1 MPRIFTE
8 NQATLVY
15 VAKALKTDFAS
26 LKDAGDILVKATPD
40 KQAIYFQHKGVA
52 DISRSDLIE
61 VKNIISANAT
71 AAKSMEKKLKNATVT
86 LDASVN
92 GGKPIAGQDYVLR
105 LVFSGYIGISP
116 EDSQYWKYGVVHATN
131 GMSASDFYK
140 KMALSIAKNM
150 SREAVQFI
158 KVFLGDTEVTPSIA
172 KNMSREAVQFTKV
185 FLGDTEV
192 TPRTKEDKLTGT
204 YTGVTIKEV
213 APDWIR
219 GTKQEKIVRL
229 TAEPTTVND
238 GTGDVVW
245 GTVKYS
251 DGDTLKNGKEIAD
264 MEYFFAGE
272 KGDQYRLINWPDY
285 VPTEYL
291 VDPAQEY
298 DVIDIHYSYIGS
310 NESVQKSEKDIKLIV
325 PAGKANDF
333 SKAINALITASGIQ
347 INTLTAAASGGTGTN
362 P

>member
-52 DISRSDLIE
+52 DVSRSDLIE

-71 AAKSMEKKLKNATVT
+71 AAKDMEKKLKNATVT
-86 LDASVN
+86 LDSSVN

-105 LVFSGYIGISP
+105 LIFNGYIGISP

-158 KVFLGDTEVTPSIA
+158 KVFLG
-172 KNMSREAVQFTKV
+172 N
-185 FLGDTEV
+185 TEV

-229 TAEPTTVND
+229 TVEPTTVND
-238 GTGDVVW
+238 GTSDVVW

-291 VDPAQEY
+291 VDPTQEY
-298 DVIDIHYSYIGS
+298 DVIDIHYSYVGS

-325 PAGKANDF
+325 PAGKADSI

-347 INTLTAAASGGTGTN
+347 INTLTAAAGGGTGTN

>member
-71 AAKSMEKKLKNATVT
+71 AAKDMEKKLKNATVT
-86 LDASVN
+86 LDSSVN
-92 GGKPIAGQDYVLR
+92 GGKPISGQDYVLR

-131 GMSASDFYK
+131 GMTASDFYK

-158 KVFLGDTEVTPSIA
+158 
-172 KNMSREAVQFTKV
+172 KV

-229 TAEPTTVND
+229 TVEPTTVND
-238 GTGDVVW
+238 GTSDVVW
-245 GTVKYS
+245 GTVEYS

-291 VDPAQEY
+291 VDPTQEY
-298 DVIDIHYSYIGS
+298 DVIDIHYSYVGA

-325 PAGKANDF
+325 PAGKADGI

>member
-71 AAKSMEKKLKNATVT
+71 AAKDMEKKLKNATVT

-140 KMALSIAKNM
+140 KMAISIAKNM

-158 KVFLGDTEVTPSIA
+158 KVFLG
-172 KNMSREAVQFTKV
+172 N
-185 FLGDTEV
+185 TEV

-238 GTGDVVW
+238 GTSDVVW

-291 VDPAQEY
+291 VDPTQEY

-325 PAGKANDF
+325 PTGKANAIIN
-333 SKAINALITASGIQ
+333 AINALITASGIQ
-347 INTLTAAASGGTGTN
+347 INTLTTPSGGGTGK
-362 P
+362 

>member
-71 AAKSMEKKLKNATVT
+71 AAKDMEKKLKNATVT

-140 KMALSIAKNM
+140 KMAISIAKNM

-158 KVFLGDTEVTPSIA
+158 KVFLG
-172 KNMSREAVQFTKV
+172 N
-185 FLGDTEV
+185 TEV
-192 TPRTKEDKLTGT
+192 TPRTKENKLTGT
-204 YTGVTIKEV
+204 YTGITIKEV

-238 GTGDVVW
+238 GTSDVVW

-291 VDPAQEY
+291 VDPTQEY
-298 DVIDIHYSYIGS
+298 DVIDIHYSYVGS

-325 PAGKANDF
+325 PAGKADGI

-347 INTLTAAASGGTGTN
+347 INTLTAAAGGGTGTN

>member
-140 KMALSIAKNM
+140 KMAISIAKNM

-158 KVFLGDTEVTPSIA
+158 KVFLG
-172 KNMSREAVQFTKV
+172 N
-185 FLGDTEV
+185 TEV
-192 TPRTKEDKLTGT
+192 TPRTKENKLTST
-204 YTGVTIKEV
+204 YTGVIIKEV
-213 APDWIR
+213 APDWIK

-238 GTGDVVW
+238 GTSDVVW

-291 VDPAQEY
+291 VDPTQEY
-298 DVIDIHYSYIGS
+298 DVIDIHYSYVGS

-325 PAGKANDF
+325 PAGKADGI

-347 INTLTAAASGGTGTN
+347 INTLATPSSGGTGTN

>member
-15 VAKALKTDFAS
+15 VVKALKTDFAS

-71 AAKSMEKKLKNATVT
+71 AAKDMEKKLKNATVT

-105 LVFSGYIGISP
+105 LTFSGYIGISP

-131 GMSASDFYK
+131 GMSASNFYK

-158 KVFLGDTEVTPSIA
+158 KVFLGNTEITS
-172 KNMSREAVQFTKV
+172 
-185 FLGDTEV
+185 
-192 TPRTKEDKLTGT
+192 RTKEDKLTGT

-238 GTGDVVW
+238 GTSDVVW

-291 VDPAQEY
+291 VNPSQEY
-298 DVIDIHYSYIGS
+298 DVIDIHYSYVGA

-325 PAGKANDF
+325 PAGKADDI
-333 SKAINALITASGIQ
+333 SKAINALITVSGIQ
-347 INTLTAAASGGTGTN
+347 INTLNTTTPSSGGAGA
-362 P
+362 

>member
-71 AAKSMEKKLKNATVT
+71 AAKDMEKKLKNATVT

-92 GGKPIAGQDYVLR
+92 GGNPIAGQDYILR
-105 LVFSGYIGISP
+105 LVFNGYIGISP
-116 EDSQYWKYGVVHATN
+116 EDSQYWKCGVVHATSS
-131 GMSASDFYK
+131 MSASDFYK
-140 KMALSIAKNM
+140 KMAISIAKNM
-150 SREAVQFI
+150 SKEAVQFI
-158 KVFLGDTEVTPSIA
+158 KVFLGNTEVTS
-172 KNMSREAVQFTKV
+172 
-185 FLGDTEV
+185 
-192 TPRTKEDKLTGT
+192 RTKEDKLTGT
-204 YTGVTIKEV
+204 YTSVTIKEV

-229 TAEPTTVND
+229 AAEPLTVND
-238 GTGDVVW
+238 GTGGVVW

-291 VDPAQEY
+291 VDPTQEY
-298 DVIDIHYSYIGS
+298 DVIDIHYSYVGA

-325 PAGKANDF
+325 PTGKADDI

-347 INTLTAAASGGTGTN
+347 INTLAAAASGGTSA
-362 P
+362 

>member
-86 LDASVN
+86 LDSSVN

-105 LVFSGYIGISP
+105 LVFNGYIGISP

-131 GMSASDFYK
+131 GMTASDFYK

-158 KVFLGDTEVTPSIA
+158 
-172 KNMSREAVQFTKV
+172 KV

-229 TAEPTTVND
+229 TVEPTTVND

-291 VDPAQEY
+291 VDPTQEY
-298 DVIDIHYSYIGS
+298 DVIDIHYSYVGS

-325 PAGKANDF
+325 PAGKADDI

-347 INTLTAAASGGTGTN
+347 INTLTAAAGGGTGTN

>member
-158 KVFLGDTEVTPSIA
+158 KVFLGDTEVTP
-172 KNMSREAVQFTKV
+172 
-185 FLGDTEV
+185 
-192 TPRTKEDKLTGT
+192 RTKEDKLTGT

-229 TAEPTTVND
+229 TVEPTTVND

-291 VDPAQEY
+291 VDPTQEY
-298 DVIDIHYSYIGS
+298 DVIDIHYSYVGS

-325 PAGKANDF
+325 PAGKANDI

>member
-86 LDASVN
+86 LDSSVN
-92 GGKPIAGQDYVLR
+92 GGKPITGQDYVLR
-105 LVFSGYIGISP
+105 LIFNGYIGISP

-158 KVFLGDTEVTPSIA
+158 KVFLGDTEVTP
-172 KNMSREAVQFTKV
+172 
-185 FLGDTEV
+185 
-192 TPRTKEDKLTGT
+192 RTKEDKLTGT

-229 TAEPTTVND
+229 TVEPTTVND

-291 VDPAQEY
+291 VDPTQEY

-325 PAGKANDF
+325 PAGKANDI

>member
-86 LDASVN
+86 LDSSVN

-105 LVFSGYIGISP
+105 LIFNGYIGISP

-158 KVFLGDTEVTPSIA
+158 KVFLGDTEVTS
-172 KNMSREAVQFTKV
+172 
-185 FLGDTEV
+185 
-192 TPRTKEDKLTGT
+192 RTKEDKLTGT

-238 GTGDVVW
+238 GTSDVVW
-245 GTVKYS
+245 GTVEYS

-291 VDPAQEY
+291 VDPTQEY
-298 DVIDIHYSYIGS
+298 DVIDIHYSYVGS

-325 PAGKANDF
+325 PAGKADGI

-347 INTLTAAASGGTGTN
+347 INTLTAAAGGGTGTN

>member
-71 AAKSMEKKLKNATVT
+71 SAKSMEKKLKNATVT
-86 LDASVN
+86 LDSSVN

-105 LVFSGYIGISP
+105 LIFNGYISISP

-158 KVFLGDTEVTPSIA
+158 KI
-172 KNMSREAVQFTKV
+172 

-192 TPRTKEDKLTGT
+192 TPRTKENKLTGT
-204 YTGVTIKEV
+204 YTSVTIKEV

-238 GTGDVVW
+238 GTSDVVW

-291 VDPAQEY
+291 VDPTQEY
-298 DVIDIHYSYIGS
+298 DVIDIHYSYVGS

-325 PAGKANDF
+325 PAGKADDI

-347 INTLTAAASGGTGTN
+347 INTLTAAASTTPSSGGADA
-362 P
+362 

>member
-86 LDASVN
+86 LNSSVN
-92 GGKPIAGQDYVLR
+92 GGKPISGQDYVLR

-158 KVFLGDTEVTPSIA
+158 KVFLGDTEVTP
-172 KNMSREAVQFTKV
+172 
-185 FLGDTEV
+185 
-192 TPRTKEDKLTGT
+192 RTKENKLTGT

-229 TAEPTTVND
+229 TVEPTTVND

-245 GTVKYS
+245 GTVEYS

-291 VDPAQEY
+291 VDPTQEY
-298 DVIDIHYSYIGS
+298 DVIDIHYSYVGS

-325 PAGKANDF
+325 PAGKADDI

-347 INTLTAAASGGTGTN
+347 INTLTAAAGGGTGTN

>member
-86 LDASVN
+86 LDSSVN

-158 KVFLGDTEVTPSIA
+158 KVFLGDTEVTP
-172 KNMSREAVQFTKV
+172 
-185 FLGDTEV
+185 
-192 TPRTKEDKLTGT
+192 RTKENKLTGT

-238 GTGDVVW
+238 GTSDVVW

-347 INTLTAAASGGTGTN
+347 INTLTAAAGGGTGTN

>member
-140 KMALSIAKNM
+140 KMAISIAKNM

-158 KVFLGDTEVTPSIA
+158 KVFLGNTELTS
-172 KNMSREAVQFTKV
+172 
-185 FLGDTEV
+185 
-192 TPRTKEDKLTGT
+192 RTKENKLTST

-229 TAEPTTVND
+229 TVEPTTVND
-238 GTGDVVW
+238 GTSDVVW

-291 VDPAQEY
+291 VDPTQEY
-298 DVIDIHYSYIGS
+298 DVIDIHYSYVGS

-325 PAGKANDF
+325 PAGKADGI

>member
-86 LDASVN
+86 LNSSVN
-92 GGKPIAGQDYVLR
+92 GGKPISGQDYVLR

-131 GMSASDFYK
+131 DMSASDFYK

-158 KVFLGDTEVTPSIA
+158 
-172 KNMSREAVQFTKV
+172 KV

-238 GTGDVVW
+238 GTSDVVW

-291 VDPAQEY
+291 VDPTQEY
-298 DVIDIHYSYIGS
+298 DVIDIHYSYVGA

-325 PAGKANDF
+325 PAGKADDI

-347 INTLTAAASGGTGTN
+347 INTLTAAASTTPSGGQ
-362 P
+362 

>member
-86 LDASVN
+86 LNSSVN
-92 GGKPIAGQDYVLR
+92 GGKPISGQDYVLR

-158 KVFLGDTEVTPSIA
+158 KVFLGDTEVTP
-172 KNMSREAVQFTKV
+172 
-185 FLGDTEV
+185 
-192 TPRTKEDKLTGT
+192 RTKEDKLTST

-229 TAEPTTVND
+229 TVEPTTVND

-291 VDPAQEY
+291 VDPTQEY
-298 DVIDIHYSYIGS
+298 DVIDIHYSYVGA

-325 PAGKANDF
+325 PAGKADDI

-347 INTLTAAASGGTGTN
+347 INTLTAAASTTPSGGGASA
-362 P
+362 

>member
-71 AAKSMEKKLKNATVT
+71 AAKDMEKKLKNATVT

-105 LVFSGYIGISP
+105 LVFSGYTGISP

-131 GMSASDFYK
+131 GMSTSDFYK
-140 KMALSIAKNM
+140 KMAISIAKNM

-158 KVFLGDTEVTPSIA
+158 KVFLG
-172 KNMSREAVQFTKV
+172 N
-185 FLGDTEV
+185 TEV
-192 TPRTKEDKLTGT
+192 TPRTKENKLTGT
-204 YTGVTIKEV
+204 FTGVTIKEV

-219 GTKQEKIVRL
+219 GTKQEKVVRL

-238 GTGDVVW
+238 GTSDVVW
-245 GTVKYS
+245 GTVTYS

-291 VDPAQEY
+291 VDPTQEY
-298 DVIDIHYSYIGS
+298 DVIDIHYSYVGS

-325 PAGKANDF
+325 PAGKADNI

-347 INTLTAAASGGTGTN
+347 INTLTAAAGGGTGTN

>member
-158 KVFLGDTEVTPSIA
+158 KVFLG
-172 KNMSREAVQFTKV
+172 N
-185 FLGDTEV
+185 TEV
-192 TPRTKEDKLTGT
+192 TPRTKEDKLTST

-229 TAEPTTVND
+229 TVEPTTVND

-291 VDPAQEY
+291 VDPTQEY
-298 DVIDIHYSYIGS
+298 DVIDIHYSYVGS

-325 PAGKANDF
+325 PAGKANDI

-347 INTLTAAASGGTGTN
+347 INTLTAAAGGGTGTN

>member
-86 LDASVN
+86 LNSSVN
-92 GGKPIAGQDYVLR
+92 GGKPISGQDYVLR

-158 KVFLGDTEVTPSIA
+158 KVFLGDTEVTP
-172 KNMSREAVQFTKV
+172 
-185 FLGDTEV
+185 
-192 TPRTKEDKLTGT
+192 RTKEDKLTGT

-229 TAEPTTVND
+229 TVEPTTVND

-291 VDPAQEY
+291 VDPTQEY
-298 DVIDIHYSYIGS
+298 DVIDIHYSYVGA
-310 NESVQKSEKDIKLIV
+310 NESVQKSEKDIKLII
-325 PAGKANDF
+325 PTGKADGI

-347 INTLTAAASGGTGTN
+347 INTLTAAASGGGAGA
-362 P
+362 

>member
-52 DISRSDLIE
+52 DISRSDLIG

-158 KVFLGDTEVTPSIA
+158 KVFLG
-172 KNMSREAVQFTKV
+172 N
-185 FLGDTEV
+185 TEV
-192 TPRTKEDKLTGT
+192 TPRTKDDKLTGT

>member
-71 AAKSMEKKLKNATVT
+71 AAKDMEKKLKNATVT

-105 LVFSGYIGISP
+105 LVFNGYIGISP

-140 KMALSIAKNM
+140 KMAISIAKNM

-158 KVFLGDTEVTPSIA
+158 KVFLG
-172 KNMSREAVQFTKV
+172 N
-185 FLGDTEV
+185 TEV
-192 TPRTKEDKLTGT
+192 TPRTKENKLTGT
-204 YTGVTIKEV
+204 YTGVTIKEI
-213 APDWIR
+213 APEWIR
-219 GTKQEKIVRL
+219 GTKQEKIIRL

-238 GTGDVVW
+238 GTSDVVW

-291 VDPAQEY
+291 VDPTQEY

-325 PAGKANDF
+325 PAGKADGI
-333 SKAINALITASGIQ
+333 SKAINALITASGVQ
-347 INTLTAAASGGTGTN
+347 INTLTAASPNAGA
-362 P
+362 

>member
-158 KVFLGDTEVTPSIA
+158 KVFLGDTEVTS
-172 KNMSREAVQFTKV
+172 
-185 FLGDTEV
+185 
-192 TPRTKEDKLTGT
+192 RTKEDKLTGT

-238 GTGDVVW
+238 GTSDVVW

-251 DGDTLKNGKEIAD
+251 DGDTLKNGKELAD

-291 VDPAQEY
+291 VDPTQEY

-325 PAGKANDF
+325 PAGKADNI

-347 INTLTAAASGGTGTN
+347 INTLTAAASGGG
-362 P
+362 PGA

>member
-71 AAKSMEKKLKNATVT
+71 AAKDMEKKLKNATVT
-86 LDASVN
+86 LNTSVN

-131 GMSASDFYK
+131 GMTASDFYK

-158 KVFLGDTEVTPSIA
+158 KVFLGDTEVTS
-172 KNMSREAVQFTKV
+172 
-185 FLGDTEV
+185 
-192 TPRTKEDKLTGT
+192 RTKEDKLTGT

-291 VDPAQEY
+291 VDPTQEY
-298 DVIDIHYSYIGS
+298 DVIDIHYSYVGA

-325 PAGKANDF
+325 PAGKADNI

-347 INTLTAAASGGTGTN
+347 INTLTAAAGGGTGTN

>member
-86 LDASVN
+86 LDSSVN

-105 LVFSGYIGISP
+105 LIFNGYIGISP

-158 KVFLGDTEVTPSIA
+158 KVFLDDTEVTS
-172 KNMSREAVQFTKV
+172 
-185 FLGDTEV
+185 
-192 TPRTKEDKLTGT
+192 RTKEDKLTGT

-229 TAEPTTVND
+229 TVEPTTVND

-291 VDPAQEY
+291 VDPTQEY
-298 DVIDIHYSYIGS
+298 DVIDIHYSYVGS

-325 PAGKANDF
+325 PAGKANDI

-347 INTLTAAASGGTGTN
+347 INTLTAAAGGGTGTN

>member
-140 KMALSIAKNM
+140 KMAISIAKNM

-158 KVFLGDTEVTPSIA
+158 
-172 KNMSREAVQFTKV
+172 KV

-229 TAEPTTVND
+229 TVEPTTVND
-238 GTGDVVW
+238 GTSDVVW

-291 VDPAQEY
+291 VDPTQEY
-298 DVIDIHYSYIGS
+298 DVIDIHYSYIGA

-325 PAGKANDF
+325 PAGKADGI

-347 INTLTAAASGGTGTN
+347 INTLTAAGGGTGTN

>member
-86 LDASVN
+86 LNTSVN

-105 LVFSGYIGISP
+105 LVFNGYIGISP

-140 KMALSIAKNM
+140 KMAISIAKNM

-158 KVFLGDTEVTPSIA
+158 RVFLGDTEVTS
-172 KNMSREAVQFTKV
+172 
-185 FLGDTEV
+185 
-192 TPRTKEDKLTGT
+192 RTKEDKLTGN

-298 DVIDIHYSYIGS
+298 DVIDIHYSYVGS

-325 PAGKANDF
+325 PAGKADNI

>member
-71 AAKSMEKKLKNATVT
+71 AAKDMEKKLKNATVT

-158 KVFLGDTEVTPSIA
+158 KVFLGDTEVTS
-172 KNMSREAVQFTKV
+172 
-185 FLGDTEV
+185 
-192 TPRTKEDKLTGT
+192 RTKEDKLTGT

-291 VDPAQEY
+291 VDPTQEY

-325 PAGKANDF
+325 PAGKADGI

-347 INTLTAAASGGTGTN
+347 INTLTAAAGGGTGTN

>member
-86 LDASVN
+86 LDSSVN

-131 GMSASDFYK
+131 GMTASDFYK

-158 KVFLGDTEVTPSIA
+158 
-172 KNMSREAVQFTKV
+172 KV

-229 TAEPTTVND
+229 TVEPTTVND

-291 VDPAQEY
+291 VDPTQEY
-298 DVIDIHYSYIGS
+298 DVIDIHYSYVGA

-325 PAGKANDF
+325 PAGKADGI

-347 INTLTAAASGGTGTN
+347 INTLTAAAGGGTGTN

>member
-86 LDASVN
+86 LDSSVN

-105 LVFSGYIGISP
+105 LVFNGYIGISP

-140 KMALSIAKNM
+140 KMAISIAKNM

-158 KVFLGDTEVTPSIA
+158 KVFLG
-172 KNMSREAVQFTKV
+172 N
-185 FLGDTEV
+185 TEV
-192 TPRTKEDKLTGT
+192 TPRTKEDKLTGA

-229 TAEPTTVND
+229 TVEPTTVND

-291 VDPAQEY
+291 VDPTQEY
-298 DVIDIHYSYIGS
+298 DVIDIHYSYVGS

-325 PAGKANDF
+325 PAGKADGI

-347 INTLTAAASGGTGTN
+347 INTLTAAGGTGTN

>member
-61 VKNIISANAT
+61 VKNIIYANAT
-71 AAKSMEKKLKNATVT
+71 AAKDMEKKLKNATVT
-86 LDASVN
+86 LNSSVN

-140 KMALSIAKNM
+140 KMAISIAKNM

-158 KVFLGDTEVTPSIA
+158 KVFLG
-172 KNMSREAVQFTKV
+172 N
-185 FLGDTEV
+185 TEV
-192 TPRTKEDKLTGT
+192 TPRTKENKLTGT
-204 YTGVTIKEV
+204 YTGVIIKEV
-213 APDWIR
+213 APDWIK

-238 GTGDVVW
+238 GTSDVVW

-325 PAGKANDF
+325 PAGKADGI

-347 INTLTAAASGGTGTN
+347 INTLATPSSGGTGTN

>member
-52 DISRSDLIE
+52 DVSRSDLIE

-71 AAKSMEKKLKNATVT
+71 AAKDMEKKLKNATVT
-86 LDASVN
+86 LDSSVN

-140 KMALSIAKNM
+140 KMAISIAKNM

-158 KVFLGDTEVTPSIA
+158 KVFLG
-172 KNMSREAVQFTKV
+172 N
-185 FLGDTEV
+185 TEV
-192 TPRTKEDKLTGT
+192 TPRTKEDKLTST
-204 YTGVTIKEV
+204 YTGIIIKEV

-229 TAEPTTVND
+229 TVEPTTVND

-291 VDPAQEY
+291 VDPTQEY
-298 DVIDIHYSYIGS
+298 DVIDIHYSYVGS

-325 PAGKANDF
+325 PAGKADNI

-347 INTLTAAASGGTGTN
+347 INTLTAAAGGGTGTN

>member
-158 KVFLGDTEVTPSIA
+158 KVFLG
-172 KNMSREAVQFTKV
+172 N
-185 FLGDTEV
+185 TEV

>member
-71 AAKSMEKKLKNATVT
+71 AAKDMEKKLKNATVT
-86 LDASVN
+86 LDTSVN

-140 KMALSIAKNM
+140 KMAISIAKNM

-158 KVFLGDTEVTPSIA
+158 KVFLG
-172 KNMSREAVQFTKV
+172 N
-185 FLGDTEV
+185 TEV
-192 TPRTKEDKLTGT
+192 TPRTKENKLTST

-229 TAEPTTVND
+229 TVEPTTVND

-291 VDPAQEY
+291 VDPTQEY

-325 PAGKANDF
+325 PAGKADNI

-347 INTLTAAASGGTGTN
+347 INTLTAAGGGTGTN

>member
-86 LDASVN
+86 LDSSVN

-140 KMALSIAKNM
+140 KMAISIAKNM

-158 KVFLGDTEVTPSIA
+158 KVFLG
-172 KNMSREAVQFTKV
+172 N
-185 FLGDTEV
+185 TEV
-192 TPRTKEDKLTGT
+192 TPRTKENKLTST

-229 TAEPTTVND
+229 TVEPTTVND

-291 VDPAQEY
+291 VDPTQEY
-298 DVIDIHYSYIGS
+298 DVIDIHYSYVGS

-325 PAGKANDF
+325 PAGKADGI

-347 INTLTAAASGGTGTN
+347 INTLTAAAGGGTGTN

>member
-40 KQAIYFQHKGVA
+40 KQAIYFQHKGIA

-86 LDASVN
+86 LDSSVN

-105 LVFSGYIGISP
+105 LIFNGYIGISP

-158 KVFLGDTEVTPSIA
+158 KVFLGDTEVTP
-172 KNMSREAVQFTKV
+172 
-185 FLGDTEV
+185 
-192 TPRTKEDKLTGT
+192 RTKEDKLTGA

-229 TAEPTTVND
+229 TVEPTTVND

-291 VDPAQEY
+291 VDPTQEY
-298 DVIDIHYSYIGS
+298 DVIDIHYSYVGS

-325 PAGKANDF
+325 PAGKADGI

-347 INTLTAAASGGTGTN
+347 INTLTAAGGGGTGTN

>member
-71 AAKSMEKKLKNATVT
+71 AAKDMEKKLKNATVT

-158 KVFLGDTEVTPSIA
+158 KVFLG
-172 KNMSREAVQFTKV
+172 N
-185 FLGDTEV
+185 TEV
-192 TPRTKEDKLTGT
+192 TPRTKENKLTST

-229 TAEPTTVND
+229 TVEPTTVND

-291 VDPAQEY
+291 VDPTQEY
-298 DVIDIHYSYIGS
+298 DVIDIHYSYVGA

-325 PAGKANDF
+325 PAGKADNI

-347 INTLTAAASGGTGTN
+347 INTLTAAAGGGTGTN

>member
-86 LDASVN
+86 LDSSVN

-158 KVFLGDTEVTPSIA
+158 RVFLG
-172 KNMSREAVQFTKV
+172 N
-185 FLGDTEV
+185 TEV

-238 GTGDVVW
+238 GTSDVVW

-291 VDPAQEY
+291 VDPTQEY
-298 DVIDIHYSYIGS
+298 DVIDIHYSYVGA

-325 PAGKANDF
+325 PAGKANDI
-333 SKAINALITASGIQ
+333 SRAINALITASGIQ